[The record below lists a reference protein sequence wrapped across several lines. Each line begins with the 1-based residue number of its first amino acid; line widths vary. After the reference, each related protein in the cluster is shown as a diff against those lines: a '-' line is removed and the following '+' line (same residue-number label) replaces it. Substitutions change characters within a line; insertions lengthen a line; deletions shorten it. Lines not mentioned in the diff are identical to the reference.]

1 MSNLTYLAAAYVFL
15 WIMVFGYLHRL
26 ARRQQAM
33 EQELRA
39 LQEALER
46 IRKET

>member
-1 MSNLTYLAAAYVFL
+1 MSNLTYLAAAYAFL
-15 WIMVFGYLHRL
+15 WIMVFGYLYRL

-39 LQEALER
+39 LRETLEGT
-46 IRKET
+46 RKEA